1 MTLSLEA
8 QHQTCRRQ
16 LERLRAPDLGR
27 HDLLDIATA
36 LLLLIGSI
44 DSDDGDD
51 VAGHSMQPGRGVDP
65 EADAEVRE
73 DLAWIQTHART
84 GSLGDLRD
92 RTRRA
97 ANQLCRHL
105 GTDESDEAIVQDA

>member
-36 LLLLIGSI
+36 LMLLIGSV
-44 DSDDGDD
+44 DSDEEDD
-51 VAGHSMQPGRGVDP
+51 VSGHQSHGGHGIGPDADVGVS
-65 EADAEVRE
+65 A
-73 DLAWIQTHART
+73 DLAWIRSHGRA
-84 GSLGDLRD
+84 GSLEELRE

-97 ANQLCRHL
+97 ASRLCRNL
-105 GTDESDEAIVQDA
+105 GVDQYDEVNV